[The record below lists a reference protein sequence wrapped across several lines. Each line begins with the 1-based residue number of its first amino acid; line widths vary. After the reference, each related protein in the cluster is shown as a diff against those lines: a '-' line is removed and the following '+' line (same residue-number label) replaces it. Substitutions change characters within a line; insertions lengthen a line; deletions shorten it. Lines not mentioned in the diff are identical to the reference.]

1 LRPERRSLTLPG
13 MNESERRARIQ
24 RYEEGPA
31 LLRATIAK
39 VPADAL
45 QWRPAPGKWS
55 AHEIVCHC
63 ADSETISS
71 TRIRFL
77 AGEDRPTI
85 VGYDQDRW
93 AVAFDYHSL
102 PLEAALRQIE
112 QVQAWTASFV
122 RRLPPSA
129 WAREG
134 THTESGRYTAETW
147 LVTYSEHLEVHSLQI
162 ERNLAAWHR
171 HAAS

>member
-1 LRPERRSLTLPG
+1 
-13 MNESERRARIQ
+13 MNDGEVRARLQ
-24 RYEEGPA
+24 RYADDPA
-31 LLRATIAK
+31 LLRTTVAR
-39 VPADAL
+39 VPAEAL
-45 QWRPAPGKWS
+45 QWRPADGKWS
-55 AHEIVCHC
+55 VHEIVCHC

-77 AGEDRPTI
+77 VGEDHPTI
-85 VGYDQDRW
+85 MGYDQDRW

-112 QVQAWTASFV
+112 QVRAWTATFIE
-122 RRLPPSA
+122 RLPPSA

-147 LVTYSEHLEVHSLQI
+147 LATYSEHLEVHARQI
-162 ERNLAAWHR
+162 ERNLAAWR
-171 HAAS
+171 LHAAR